1 MTSTLPPEIDEETT
15 PTEASEDTPTGAEAP
30 PTVLRQTR
38 LQAVERAVRGSVLGC
53 LLQPLLAVISEP
65 AVCTLQMAN
74 TMQMHLSSLAQLAAQ
89 VIVWCGERERE
100 REGEEREREN
110 AISSIRQR
118 KFGGLVV
125 YITTTKL
132 RSAKISYSH
141 IIYYMYGDPVP
152 NRQL

>member
-1 MTSTLPPEIDEETT
+1 MNVRHFCFSLQTLESLSNLASTLPPEVDEEAT

-53 LLQPLLAVISEP
+53 ILQPLLAVISEP

-89 VIVWCGERERE
+89 VTVCG
-100 REGEEREREN
+100 
-110 AISSIRQR
+110 
-118 KFGGLVV
+118 V
-125 YITTTKL
+125 
-132 RSAKISYSH
+132 
-141 IIYYMYGDPVP
+141 
-152 NRQL
+152 

>member
-15 PTEASEDTPTGAEAP
+15 PTEASEDMPTGAEAP

-38 LQAVERAVRGSVLGC
+38 LQAIERAVRGSVLGC

-89 VIVWCGERERE
+89 VTDERGRKRKRERVGEGRE
-100 REGEEREREN
+100 REREREN
-110 AISSIRQR
+110 AISSIRQTLLAPNTLR
-118 KFGGLVV
+118 LAALSTLVV
-125 YITTTKL
+125 EAS
-132 RSAKISYSH
+132 RSPPP
-141 IIYYMYGDPVP
+141 GRRVG
-152 NRQL
+152 

>member
-89 VIVWCGERERE
+89 VTVWCGERERGREKREKE
-100 REGEEREREN
+100 RMLFP
-110 AISSIRQR
+110 ASDKLPYSW
-118 KFGGLVV
+118 KFGSLVV

-132 RSAKISYSH
+132 KSAKISYSH
-141 IIYYMYGDPVP
+141 TYGDPVP
-152 NRQL
+152 NRQI